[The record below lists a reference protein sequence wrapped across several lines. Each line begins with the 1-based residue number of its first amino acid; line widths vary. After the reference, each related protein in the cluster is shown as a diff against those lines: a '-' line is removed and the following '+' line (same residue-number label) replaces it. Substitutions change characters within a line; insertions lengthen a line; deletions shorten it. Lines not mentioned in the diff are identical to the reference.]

1 MEKRKERTPADVAE
15 AILQGSSYRALR
27 DLKCRYRNG
36 VLVVTGRV
44 PTFFMKQLAQSA
56 VVIELSPDLLQ
67 GQNTPL
73 EIEVLGNGEHIETL
87 KTTFLGPDKK

>member
-36 VLVVTGRV
+36 VLVVTGHYR
-44 PTFFMKQLAQSA
+44 PFS
-56 VVIELSPDLLQ
+56 
-67 GQNTPL
+67 
-73 EIEVLGNGEHIETL
+73 
-87 KTTFLGPDKK
+87 